1 MCSCKNRIFYK
12 DVEGMKAH
20 FDLSECDKKHFLYDT
35 TNKKEI
41 WKFKDETHSIH
52 ITEFIGLRSK
62 MYSIKNENV

>member
-41 WKFKDETHSIH
+41 
-52 ITEFIGLRSK
+52 
-62 MYSIKNENV
+62 